1 MHFGKSH
8 LEDKREDLRSH
19 YGKIEKTAGVTALRI
34 AFCLLLVVLVCG
46 AGLVIGAVRGVIFA
60 SEISGRSATRRLST
74 MLTAT
79 RYRS

>member
-46 AGLVIGAVRGVIFA
+46 TGLVIGA
-60 SEISGRSATRRLST
+60 SA
-74 MLTAT
+74 A
-79 RYRS
+79 

>member
-34 AFCLLLVVLVCG
+34 AFCLLLVVLVYLRC
-46 AGLVIGAVRGVIFA
+46 
-60 SEISGRSATRRLST
+60 
-74 MLTAT
+74 
-79 RYRS
+79 